1 MFENEKVIQ
10 AIAIVVATEQSVE
23 FFTFIFQG
31 FHLNLNHFL
40 RLMNVFMKNFRTMT
54 FRRVLG
60 EHLMM
65 ASSTNMFYI
74 ANDYKKKTNIKV
86 AASDINI
93 KIH

>member
-1 MFENEKVIQ
+1 
-10 AIAIVVATEQSVE
+10 
-23 FFTFIFQG
+23 
-31 FHLNLNHFL
+31 
-40 RLMNVFMKNFRTMT
+40 MNVFMKNFRTMT

-65 ASSTNMFYI
+65 ASSTNMSYI